1 VGEASDP
8 ELLTIGEFS
17 RLCQV
22 SVKALRHY
30 HDRGIL
36 RPVAVDGSTGY
47 RYYHPD
53 QLRSASA
60 IVALRNV
67 GMPLDEIGSLI
78 ALDDHD
84 RIHELLAAHRGR
96 LVAQLADAEHRLA
109 LIEALITREIDTM
122 YEITIEDLPATRVVT
137 EHLEVPSHLS
147 AVTEAATLAGLAT
160 KLLQRGIEPAA
171 QPILV
176 IHYADEQRTR
186 EDACLPVGDDAD
198 VGADFTI
205 DVLPGGEMATAT
217 HVGPLDELALVV
229 HAVMDWVT
237 GAGRRVRM
245 PFRVQLLSIPPLFTV
260 ASAGGGDQPVARV
273 FVPVG

>member
-1 VGEASDP
+1 LRASSCFC
-8 ELLTIGEFS
+8 G
-17 RLCQV
+17 
-22 SVKALRHY
+22 
-30 HDRGIL
+30 
-36 RPVAVDGSTGY
+36 
-47 RYYHPD
+47 
-53 QLRSASA
+53 
-60 IVALRNV
+60 
-67 GMPLDEIGSLI
+67 
-78 ALDDHD
+78 
-84 RIHELLAAHRGR
+84 
-96 LVAQLADAEHRLA
+96 
-109 LIEALITREIDTM
+109 
-122 YEITIEDLPATRVVT
+122 
-137 EHLEVPSHLS
+137 
-147 AVTEAATLAGLAT
+147 
-160 KLLQRGIEPAA
+160 GIEPAA